1 MPKGQHLSKET
12 IAEIVELYKQGW
24 TYAAMGRQ
32 CKITDEAARK
42 AVFRALGPA
51 GTPERPRR
59 PPPLKGTSILSQEQ
73 RELAVKL
80 YEQNHNLQRTG
91 ETLGVSAKAVR
102 NALVL
107 CGVPI
112 NRTGPHQTYPDFAC
126 PVCQKRLPRNR
137 VTYER
142 GTVQPLRTCGD
153 PNCEA
158 TMAFSGQDRPPVS
171 RKGTR
176 TDKGGWTAGG
186 KAGYR
191 KRQELEQRLL
201 VQRLEVD
208 RAALAKLLTVEQVG
222 EYEERYELTQDARGV
237 RQPIAQDTLWH
248 GLSRVPVY
256 LRLVARTEGHAAIR
270 LLVPSGYTVLGY
282 FIQKFFG
289 GSVEYAAKINGAFNP
304 LIAWRCSCPEQKT
317 WTLAQLEHL
326 PAEPGVYGVCAT
338 CGACALR
345 IEIEK

>member
-1 MPKGQHLSKET
+1 MVQGKYLPKEM
-12 IAEIVELYKQGW
+12 IAEMVACYNQGW
-24 TYAAMGRQ
+24 TQVQLVKKFGVSGET
-32 CKITDEAARK
+32 IRK
-42 AVFRALGPA
+42 AITRVIGPVGTNGRKRREPPHKGSCILSEEVQLKVCALYKEHPSLEKTGKAFGVSSRTVKTILVRHNVSVAKKAPPQKHPDFYCPSC
-51 GTPERPRR
+51 GQVMPRKR
-59 PPPLKGTSILSQEQ
+59 VAYDKGTV
-73 RELAVKL
+73 A
-80 YEQNHNLQRTG
+80 
-91 ETLGVSAKAVR
+91 
-102 NALVL
+102 
-107 CGVPI
+107 
-112 NRTGPHQTYPDFAC
+112 
-126 PVCQKRLPRNR
+126 
-137 VTYER
+137 
-142 GTVQPLRTCGD
+142 PLRTCGD
-153 PNCEA
+153 PSCEA

-208 RAALAKLLTVEQVG
+208 RAALAKLFTVEQVG